1 LPEEDM
7 PFDKDGNPVDIILT
21 PLGVPSRMNLGQI
34 YETHLGIAAEMLGY
48 QAVVPSFSGASQ
60 DEIKQELKEA
70 GLAKTASNCLTTIN
84 GKVYNLTNW
93 INQHPGGDMAIL
105 SLCGTDGTA
114 AFNNQHGNQG
124 RPASVLQ
131 SYEVGTLAA
140 N

>member
-1 LPEEDM
+1 MKKSL
-7 PFDKDGNPVDIILT
+7 IILASLLLVTACAKT
-21 PLGVPSRMNLGQI
+21 PASTN
-34 YETHLGIAAEMLGY
+34 TNT
-48 QAVVPSFSGASQ
+48 AVSDTTPTTKTYTLADIQ
-60 DEIKQELKEA
+60 Q
-70 GLAKTASNCLTTIN
+70 AKTASNCLTTIN